1 MEARTKTDKA
11 TVDFVRLESQVERL
25 IKVCAQLKTENSLL
39 RNRQTALVAERARL
53 IEKNDVA
60 RARVEAMITRLKSL
74 EGMT

>member
-1 MEARTKTDKA
+1 MEARTQIDKTA
-11 TVDFVRLESQVERL
+11 TDFVRLESQVDKL
-25 IKVCAQLKTENSLL
+25 LKVCAQLKTENSLL

-74 EGMT
+74 EGVT

>member
-11 TVDFVRLESQVERL
+11 TLDFVRLESQVERL